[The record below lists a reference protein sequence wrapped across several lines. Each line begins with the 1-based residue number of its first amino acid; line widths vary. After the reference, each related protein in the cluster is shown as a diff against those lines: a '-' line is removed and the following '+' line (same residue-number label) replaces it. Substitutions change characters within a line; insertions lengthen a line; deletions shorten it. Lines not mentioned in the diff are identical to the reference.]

1 MELQNERNKKMKKE
15 FSGEK
20 RPYEPPK
27 AVLAPLKIE
36 ERLMQCNFSSF
47 RVCGPNR

>member
-1 MELQNERNKKMKKE
+1 MEHKDSRQKRNHSK
-15 FSGEK
+15 SVK

-27 AVLAPLKIE
+27 ATVAPVKIE
-36 ERLMQCNFSSF
+36 ERLMQCNFSSY

>member
-1 MELQNERNKKMKKE
+1 MEPKDSRRKTKE
-15 FSGEK
+15 FRGEK

-27 AVLAPLKIE
+27 AILAPVKIE
-36 ERLMQCNFSSF
+36 ERIMQCDFSSF

>member
-1 MELQNERNKKMKKE
+1 MEQQDSRREKKE
-15 FSGEK
+15 FSREK

-27 AVLAPLKIE
+27 ALLAPVKIE
-36 ERLMQCNFSSF
+36 ERLMQCNFNDF